1 MTFLRTNSL
10 ERYLTLKLLLI
21 GLGLPV
27 TLGLWAWSANISP
40 VVILLTEVLLLCTL
54 FLVIKR
60 IKTTILSAFE
70 RANLHVD
77 AIVQE
82 DYNQHVKP
90 NFKHG
95 KVADFHQQLIHL
107 SQQLQA
113 KKSNYNQ
120 HVFLVYQLIEQL
132 DSPILVFNAKQQ
144 LSFANDAFYHLF
156 GQHWQLF
163 RHGSP
168 ALLGL
173 TNTLDNDTHQKTAKQ
188 GWQFEDAEK
197 NRRWQIR
204 QSEFID
210 AGQIYQL
217 LVFIDIESALRENQL
232 NAWQQI
238 IRVLSHEIRNSLTPV
253 SSLAESLFDRTT
265 NQRDKTALGVI
276 TDRCEHLQDFVER
289 YSSLSKS
296 INLNC
301 QWLAVDALTQRLC
314 ELFEALK
321 IQFEISVD
329 IIWADSV
336 FIEQVLIN
344 LIKNAEQAN
353 ADVVQFVFAK
363 ADNNCIIKVIDNG
376 HGFANLDNLFIPL
389 YTTKAQGQGIG
400 LNFCRNIVEQHQGTI
415 ELVNNG
421 VEKGVTVTIKLPC
434 PALS

>member
-1 MTFLRTNSL
+1 MTFLKTNSL
-10 ERYLTLKLLLI
+10 EHYLTLKLWL
-21 GLGLPV
+21 LGLALPAV
-27 TLGLWAWSANISP
+27 VGAWAWFAQVSP
-40 VVILLTEVLLLCTL
+40 AVIIFAEVLLLVAVFKL
-54 FLVIKR
+54 IKR
-60 IKTTILSAFE
+60 IKTTVLTAFD
-70 RANLHVD
+70 RANLHLD

-82 DYNQHVKP
+82 NYNQHAKP
-90 NFKHG
+90 NFKQG
-95 KVADFHQQLIHL
+95 KVADFHQQLTHL

-113 KKSNYNQ
+113 KKSNYDQ

-168 ALLGL
+168 QLLGL
-173 TNTLDNDTHQKTAKQ
+173 SNANQNNSGQ
-188 GWQFEDAEK
+188 GWQFEDDEK

-210 AGQIYQL
+210 AGQTYQL

-253 SSLAESLFDRTT
+253 SSLAESLSDRAA
-265 NQRDKTALGVI
+265 NPRDKTALGVI
-276 TDRCEHLQDFVER
+276 TERCEHLQDFVDR

-301 QWLAVDALTQRLC
+301 QWLAVNALTGRLC
-314 ELFEALK
+314 ELFEAVT
-321 IQFEISVD
+321 IQCEVSVEM
-329 IIWADSV
+329 IWADSV
-336 FIEQVLIN
+336 FIEHVLIN

-353 ADVVQFVFAK
+353 ADVVQLVFAK
-363 ADNNCIIKVIDNG
+363 IDDSNSIIKVIDNG

-400 LNFCRNIVEQHQGTI
+400 LNFCRNIVEQHQGVI
-415 ELVNNG
+415 ELVNNNNDINQG
-421 VEKGVTVTIKLPC
+421 VMVTIQLPC
-434 PALS
+434 PAIKP

>member
-1 MTFLRTNSL
+1 MTSLKTNSL
-10 ERYLTLKLLLI
+10 ERYLTLTLSLFGI
-21 GLGLPV
+21 SLPA
-27 TLGLWAWSANISP
+27 TLGLWAWSAGIS
-40 VVILLTEVLLLCTL
+40 VMVILLTEALLLVAL
-54 FLVIKR
+54 FLLIKR
-60 IKTTILSAFE
+60 LKTTILSAFD
-70 RANLHVD
+70 RANLHLD

-82 DYNQHVKP
+82 NYNQHAKP

-113 KKSNYNQ
+113 KKSNYDQ

-168 ALLGL
+168 TLLGL
-173 TNTLDNDTHQKTAKQ
+173 QKSKQ
-188 GWQFEDAEK
+188 GWQFEDAQK

-210 AGQIYQL
+210 AGQTYQL

-253 SSLAESLFDRTT
+253 SSLAESLSDRATSE
-265 NQRDKTALGVI
+265 RDKTALGVI
-276 TDRCEHLQDFVER
+276 TDRCEHLQDFVDR

-301 QWLAVDALTQRLC
+301 QWLAVDALTLRLC
-314 ELFEALK
+314 ELFEAVT
-321 IQFEISVD
+321 IQCKVSVEL
-329 IIWADSV
+329 IWADSV

-344 LIKNAEQAN
+344 LIKNAVQAG
-353 ADVVQFVFAK
+353 ADKINLTFEK
-363 ADNNCIIKVIDNG
+363 TNNRSIIKVIDNG

-389 YTTKAQGQGIG
+389 YTTKEQGQGIG
-400 LNFCRNIVEQHQGTI
+400 LNFCRNIVEQHQGEI
-415 ELVNNG
+415 ELVNNAN
-421 VEKGVTVTIKLPC
+421 ENSKDLNKGVTVTIKIPS